1 MNPETG
7 AGHAAAGAGTR
18 RWRTGVGASGRL
30 DLYLAA
36 RLELSRSRIQALLE
50 DGHVRVDGAPPKKSD
65 RIGPGQL
72 VEVEVPPPVPLGTA
86 AQDIPLEIIFQD
98 EDLVVVSKQPG
109 LVVHPAPGHPD
120 GTLVNAL
127 LHHIGDLSGIGGK
140 LRPGIVHRLDMDTSG
155 LMVVAKTDRAHQS
168 LAAALKARD
177 VRRTYLAAIW
187 GTLKESPTI
196 VDRPI
201 GRHPRHR
208 VRMAVVAEG
217 RPARTRFRHLE
228 AWAAASLCEVAL
240 GTGRT
245 HQIRV
250 HAASIGHP
258 VVGDALYGAGRERG
272 AAGPQRPWAM
282 ALARRTPRQFLHACR
297 LEFLHPV
304 SGEPMVFESDLPDDL
319 AAVRE
324 WAVARRKGPPP

>member
-1 MNPETG
+1 M
-7 AGHAAAGAGTR
+7 
-18 RWRTGVGASGRL
+18 WRTGTGASGRL
-30 DLYLAA
+30 DLYLAR
-36 RLELSRSRIQALLE
+36 RLDLSRSRIQALLE
-50 DGHVRVDGAPPKKSD
+50 EGHVRVDGARPKKSD

-72 VEVEVPPPVPLGTA
+72 VEVEVPPPVPLVAA

-98 EDLVVVSKQPG
+98 EDVVVVDKQPG

-127 LHHIGDLSGIGGK
+127 LYHIGDLSGIGGK

-155 LMVVAKTDRAHQS
+155 LMVVAKTDRAHQR
-168 LAAALKARD
+168 LAGALKARE
-177 VRRTYLAAIW
+177 VKRTYLATIW
-187 GTLKESPTI
+187 GTLKTSPTI

-208 VRMAVVAEG
+208 LRMAVVPEG

-228 AWAAASLCEVAL
+228 AWTAASMYEVAL
-240 GTGRT
+240 ETGRT

-272 AAGPQRPWAM
+272 VAGPQRPWAA
-282 ALARRTPRQFLHACR
+282 ALAKRTPRQFLHAHR
-297 LEFLHPV
+297 LQFDHPV
-304 SGEPMVFESDLPDDL
+304 SGKTLVFESGLPGDL

-324 WAVARRKGPPP
+324 WAVSHGKGPVP

>member
-1 MNPETG
+1 MSPESG
-7 AGHAAAGAGTR
+7 GGPAAGGAGTH
-18 RWRTGVGASGRL
+18 RWRAGAGASGRL
-30 DLYLAA
+30 DLYLAT
-36 RLELSRSRIQALLE
+36 RLDLSRSRIQALLE
-50 DGHVRVDGAPPKKSD
+50 EGRVRVDGARPKKSD
-65 RIGPGQL
+65 RIDAGQL
-72 VEVEVPPPVPLGTA
+72 VEVEVPDPVPLDAA
-86 AQDIPLEIIFQD
+86 AQDIPLEIVFQD
-98 EDLVVVSKQPG
+98 GDIVVVDKQPG

-127 LHHIGDLSGIGGK
+127 LHHVGDLSGIGGR

-155 LMVVAKTDRAHQS
+155 LMVVAKSDRAHQG

-177 VRRTYLAAIW
+177 VKRTYLAAVW
-187 GTLKESPTI
+187 GTLGTSPTV

-208 VRMAVVAEG
+208 LRMAVVPEG

-228 AWAAASLCEVAL
+228 QWPAASMCEVAL

-272 AAGPQRPWAM
+272 VAGPQRPWAA
-282 ALARRTPRQFLHACR
+282 ALAKRTARQFLHAHR
-297 LEFLHPV
+297 LQFDHPV
-304 SGEPMVFESDLPDDL
+304 SGETLVFESGLPEDL

-324 WAVARRKGPPP
+324 WAALQGGGPAL

>member
-1 MNPETG
+1 MD
-7 AGHAAAGAGTR
+7 R
-18 RWRTGVGASGRL
+18 
-30 DLYLAA
+30 YLAA
-36 RLELSRSRIQALLE
+36 RLDLSRSRIQALLE
-50 DGHVRVDGAPPKKSD
+50 EGHVRVDGARPKKSD
-65 RIGPGQL
+65 AIGPGQL
-72 VEVEVPPPVPLGTA
+72 VEVEVPEPVPLDA
-86 AQDIPLEIIFQD
+86 AAEDIPLEIVFQD
-98 EDLVVVSKQPG
+98 VDLVVVDKQPG

-127 LHHIGDLSGIGGK
+127 LHHVGDLSGIGGK

-155 LMVVAKTDRAHQS
+155 LMVVAKTDRAHQG
-168 LAAALKARD
+168 LAAALKARA
-177 VRRTYLAAIW
+177 VRRTYLAAVW
-187 GTLKESPTI
+187 GTLKSSPTI

-208 VRMAVVAEG
+208 LRMAVVPEG

-228 AWAAASLCEVAL
+228 AWPGASMCEVAL
-240 GTGRT
+240 ETGRT

-272 AAGPQRPWAM
+272 VAGQQRPWAA
-282 ALARRTPRQFLHACR
+282 ALAKRTPRQFLHAHR
-297 LEFLHPV
+297 LEFRHPD
-304 SGEPMVFESDLPDDL
+304 SGERLTFKSDLPDDL

-324 WAVARRKGPPP
+324 WAVSQGGRPAS

>member
-1 MNPETG
+1 MSREQG
-7 AGHAAAGAGTR
+7 AGRAAEGAGIHKWRAGAGA
-18 RWRTGVGASGRL
+18 GGRL

-36 RLELSRSRIQALLE
+36 RLESSRSRIQALVE
-50 DGHVRVDGAPPKKSD
+50 GGHVRVDGACPKKSD

-72 VEVEVPPPVPLGTA
+72 VEVEVPPPVPLDAA
-86 AQDIPLEIIFQD
+86 AQDIPLEIVFQD
-98 EDLVVVSKQPG
+98 DDIVVVDKQPG

-127 LHHIGDLSGIGGK
+127 LHHVGDLSGIGGK

-155 LMVVAKTDRAHQS
+155 LMLVAKTDRAHQG
-168 LAAALKARD
+168 LAAALRARE
-177 VRRTYLAAIW
+177 VKRTYLAAIW
-187 GTLKESPTI
+187 GTLTTSPMI

-208 VRMAVVAEG
+208 VRMAVVPEG

-228 AWAAASLCEVAL
+228 AWAAASMCEVAL
-240 GTGRT
+240 ETGRT

-272 AAGPQRPWAM
+272 VAGPRRAWAV
-282 ALARRTPRQFLHACR
+282 ALARRTPRQFLHAHR
-297 LEFLHPV
+297 LKFEHPV
-304 SGEPMVFESDLPDDL
+304 SGERMVFESDLPDDV
-319 AAVRE
+319 AAVRD
-324 WAVARRKGPPP
+324 WAVSQGRGPAS